1 MMCPCAQL
9 FLFPLG
15 GAKGERMREI
25 ERERK
30 KKKSCYDKMGKK
42 LPTIASGMSKMSLLI
57 VKQNVQGT
65 TRFVGLSKIHVVI
78 TVCSVFSN
86 AWVENFS
93 QYSTA
98 DWLSISS

>member
-1 MMCPCAQL
+1 MS
-9 FLFPLG
+9 
-15 GAKGERMREI
+15 E
-25 ERERK
+25 
-30 KKKSCYDKMGKK
+30 KKKSLCSVSQERIGKK
-42 LPTIASGMSKMSLLI
+42 LPTIASGMSKISRLI

-65 TRFVGLSKIHVVI
+65 IRFVGLNRMQVVI

-98 DWLSISS
+98 D

>member
-1 MMCPCAQL
+1 M
-9 FLFPLG
+9 
-15 GAKGERMREI
+15 KER
-25 ERERK
+25 RK
-30 KKKSCYDKMGKK
+30 WSYDRIGKK
-42 LPTIASGMSKMSLLI
+42 LPTIARGMSKISLLI

-65 TRFVGLSKIHVVI
+65 TRLVGLSKIHVVI

-86 AWVENFS
+86 ACVENFS

>member
-1 MMCPCAQL
+1 MERFC
-9 FLFPLG
+9 
-15 GAKGERMREI
+15 KGLCDDLAPHAPIAE
-25 ERERK
+25 
-30 KKKSCYDKMGKK
+30 CYDNMGKK
-42 LPTIASGMSKMSLLI
+42 LPTIANGISKISRLI

-65 TRFVGLSKIHVVI
+65 TRLVGLKRIQVVI

-98 DWLSISS
+98 DWLSMSS